1 MTAIPGIWKNAI
13 LALDIVGYV
22 FAFLLIPRIILE
34 RRHPSATLAWMLG
47 IALLPLIGI
56 PLYFLIGVRRVRRN
70 IRAKIAAV
78 APVVPS
84 PSHSLRSGEILTATG
99 EGCCRVLL
107 AAGTPPP
114 TEGNRIT
121 FLRGGD
127 EAYEAVLSL
136 IGSARDHLHAQFF
149 ILDVDP
155 VGRRFLQAL
164 AARAREG
171 IRVRLLLDAVGS
183 WRALRRTVRPLR
195 EAGGEVAAFM
205 PAFPL
210 HRRWSAHL
218 RNHRKLLIADGRKA
232 FTGGMNIGKRY
243 IGPRTTKEQWRDV
256 AAVIEGPALRD
267 LQSLFLDDWAFA
279 TEETLP
285 AGELFPPPVP
295 LAGSTPPLCS
305 LQVAASG
312 PDRITHPIYEGIFA
326 AFAAARRRLWIETPY
341 FVPDDGIGAA
351 LRNAALRGVDVRL
364 IVPGTSD
371 LRIVSLAGRS
381 YFDEMMASGVRI
393 HLYRP
398 TNLHTKVLVV
408 DDDVGV
414 IGSPN
419 VDMRSFFLNFELG
432 VFLYDRPQIEALAGG
447 FLKDLE
453 SSEPVDPDRFARRP
467 RSLQLLE
474 DTCRIFSPL
483 F

>member
-1 MTAIPGIWKNAI
+1 MTAIPGIWQNV
-13 LALDIVGYV
+13 LLGLDIVGYV
-22 FAFLLIPRIILE
+22 FAFFLIPRIILE

-70 IRAKIAAV
+70 IRAKIAVV
-78 APVVPS
+78 ATVAS
-84 PSHSLRSGEILTATG
+84 SLSHRLRPEELPTVIGERCG
-99 EGCCRVLL
+99 RVLL

-114 TEGNRIT
+114 TEGNRVT
-121 FLRGGD
+121 FLRSGD
-127 EAYEAVLSL
+127 EAYEAILSL

-155 VGRRFLQAL
+155 VGRRFIQAL

-195 EAGGEVAAFM
+195 EAGGEVEAFM

-218 RNHRKLLIADGRKA
+218 RNHRKLLISDGRKA
-232 FTGGMNIGKRY
+232 FTGGMNIGKKY
-243 IGPRTTKEQWRDV
+243 MGPRTSKEQWRDI
-256 AAVIEGPALRD
+256 AAEIEGPALRD
-267 LQSLFLDDWAFA
+267 LQTLFLDDWAFA

-285 AGELFPPPVP
+285 PGDFFPTPVRFAEGDPPPC
-295 LAGSTPPLCS
+295 A
-305 LQVAASG
+305 LQVVASG
-312 PDRITHPIYEGIFA
+312 PDRAARPIYEGVFA
-326 AFAAARRRLWIETPY
+326 AFTAARRRLWIETPY

-371 LRIVSLAGRS
+371 LRIVTLAGRS

-398 TNLHTKVLVV
+398 TNLHSKVLVV

-432 VFLYDRPQIEALAGG
+432 VFLYDRPQIEVLADG

-453 SSEPVDPDRFARRP
+453 NSETVDPVRFAERA

>member
-1 MTAIPGIWKNAI
+1 MTAIPGIWKTVI
-13 LALDIVGYV
+13 LALNIAGYV
-22 FAFLLIPRIILE
+22 FAFFLIPRVILE
-34 RRHPSATLAWMLG
+34 RRHPSATLAWMLA
-47 IALLPLIGI
+47 IALLPLVGI
-56 PLYFLIGVRRVRRN
+56 PLYFLIGVRRVRRH

-78 APVVPS
+78 APVAS
-84 PSHSLRSGEILTATG
+84 SLSQRLRPEELPTDIGER
-99 EGCCRVLL
+99 CVRVLL

-114 TEGNRIT
+114 TEGNRVT
-121 FLRGGD
+121 FLRGGN
-127 EAYEAVLSL
+127 EAYEAVLSV

-155 VGRRFLQAL
+155 VGRRFVQAL

-195 EAGGEVAAFM
+195 EAGGQVAAFM

-210 HRRWSAHL
+210 HRRWSSHL

-232 FTGGMNIGKRY
+232 FTGGMNIGKKY
-243 IGPRTTKEQWRDV
+243 MGPKVAKEQWRDV
-256 AAVIEGPALRD
+256 AALIEGSAMPD
-267 LQSLFLDDWAFA
+267 LQALFLDDWAFS
-279 TEETLP
+279 TGETLP
-285 AGELFPPPVP
+285 EGVLFPSTAR
-295 LAGSTPPLCS
+295 LAGGDPPPCV

-312 PDRITHPIYEGIFA
+312 PDRAARPIYEGVFA
-326 AFAAARRRLWIETPY
+326 AFTAARRRLWIETPY

-371 LRIVSLAGRS
+371 LWIVSQAGRS
-381 YFDEMMASGVRI
+381 YFDEMMEAGVRI

-398 TNLHTKVLVV
+398 TNLHAKVLVV
-408 DDDVGV
+408 DDDVGM

-432 VFLYDRPQIEALAGG
+432 VFLYDRPQIKALADG
-447 FLKDLE
+447 FLEDLE
-453 SSEPVDPDRFARRP
+453 NSEEVDPVRFGQRP

>member
-1 MTAIPGIWKNAI
+1 
-13 LALDIVGYV
+13 
-22 FAFLLIPRIILE
+22 
-34 RRHPSATLAWMLG
+34 
-47 IALLPLIGI
+47 
-56 PLYFLIGVRRVRRN
+56 
-70 IRAKIAAV
+70 
-78 APVVPS
+78 
-84 PSHSLRSGEILTATG
+84 
-99 EGCCRVLL
+99 
-107 AAGTPPP
+107 
-114 TEGNRIT
+114 
-121 FLRGGD
+121 
-127 EAYEAVLSL
+127 
-136 IGSARDHLHAQFF
+136 
-149 ILDVDP
+149 
-155 VGRRFLQAL
+155 
-164 AARAREG
+164 
-171 IRVRLLLDAVGS
+171 
-183 WRALRRTVRPLR
+183 
-195 EAGGEVAAFM
+195 M

-232 FTGGMNIGKRY
+232 FTGGMNIGKKY
-243 IGPRTTKEQWRDV
+243 MGPRTSKEQWRDI
-256 AAVIEGPALRD
+256 AAMIEGPALGD

-285 AGELFPPPVP
+285 AGDLFPPLSR
-295 LAGSTPPLCS
+295 LAGGTLPPCA

-312 PDRITHPIYEGIFA
+312 PDRAARPIYEGVFA

-381 YFDEMMASGVRI
+381 YFDEMMEAGVRI

-398 TNLHTKVLVV
+398 TNLHAKVLVV

-432 VFLYDRPQIEALAGG
+432 VFLYGRSQVEALADG

-453 SSEPVDPDRFARRP
+453 SSEPVDPVRFARRP
-467 RSLQLLE
+467 RSLQLIE

>member
-1 MTAIPGIWKNAI
+1 MTAIPVIWKNVI
-13 LALDIVGYV
+13 LALDIAGYA
-22 FAFLLIPRIILE
+22 FAFLLIPRVILE
-34 RRHPSATLAWMLG
+34 RRHPSATVAWMLA
-47 IALLPLIGI
+47 IALLPLIGV
-56 PLYFLIGVRRVRRN
+56 PLYFLIGVRRVRRH
-70 IRAKIAAV
+70 IRAKIA
-78 APVVPS
+78 VVGPAAS
-84 PSHSLRSGEILTATG
+84 SLSQRLRPEEVSTPIGERCA
-99 EGCCRVLL
+99 RVLL

-114 TEGNRIT
+114 TEGNRVT
-121 FLRGGD
+121 FLHGGD
-127 EAYEAVLSL
+127 EAYDAVLSL
-136 IGSARDHLHAQFF
+136 VGSARDHLHAQFF

-155 VGRRFLQAL
+155 VGRRFVQAL

-171 IRVRLLLDAVGS
+171 IRVRLLLDSVGS

-195 EAGGEVAAFM
+195 EAGGQVAAFL

-232 FTGGMNIGKRY
+232 FTGGMNIGKKY
-243 IGPRTTKEQWRDV
+243 MGPKAAKVQWKDV
-256 AAVIEGPALRD
+256 AAMVEGSAMPD
-267 LQSLFLDDWAFA
+267 LQALFLDDWAFS
-279 TEETLP
+279 TGETLP
-285 AGELFPPPVP
+285 EGVLFPPPVRF
-295 LAGSTPPLCS
+295 AGGDSPPCA
-305 LQVAASG
+305 LQIAASG
-312 PDRITHPIYEGIFA
+312 PDRKARPIYEGVFA
-326 AFAAARRRLWIETPY
+326 AFTAARRRLWIETPY

-381 YFDEMMASGVRI
+381 YFDEMMEAGVRI

-398 TNLHTKVLVV
+398 TNLHSKVLVV

-432 VFLYDRPQIEALAGG
+432 IFLYDRPQIETLAGR
-447 FLKDLE
+447 FLEDLGN
-453 SSEPVDPDRFARRP
+453 SEAVDPARFARRP
-467 RSLQLLE
+467 RSLQLIE

>member
-1 MTAIPGIWKNAI
+1 MADVWKYTI
-13 LALDIVGYV
+13 LALDIAGYF

-47 IALLPLIGI
+47 IALLPLIGV
-56 PLYFLIGVRRVRRN
+56 PLYFLIGVRRIRRH
-70 IRAKIAAV
+70 IRAKIATVGPV
-78 APVVPS
+78 ASSLSHRLRPEELPS
-84 PSHSLRSGEILTATG
+84 VLSTLCG
-99 EGCCRVLL
+99 RVLV

-114 TEGNRIT
+114 TEGNRVT

-127 EAYEAVLSL
+127 EAYDAVLSL

-155 VGRRFLQAL
+155 VGRRFIQAL

-195 EAGGEVAAFM
+195 DAGGEVAAFL

-232 FTGGMNIGKRY
+232 FTGGMNIGKKY
-243 IGPRTTKEQWRDV
+243 MGPKTAKEQWRDV
-256 AAVIEGPALRD
+256 AAVIEGPALPD
-267 LQSLFLDDWAFA
+267 LQALFLDDWAFS

-285 AGELFPPPVP
+285 AGVFFPAPVRFTAGEPPPC
-295 LAGSTPPLCS
+295 T

-312 PDRITHPIYEGIFA
+312 PDRAARPIYEGVFA

-381 YFDEMMASGVRI
+381 YFDEMMAAGVRI
-393 HLYRP
+393 FLYRA
-398 TNLHTKVLVV
+398 TNLHTKLLVV

-432 VFLYDRPQIEALAGG
+432 VFLYGRPQIEALANG

-453 SSEPVDPDRFARRP
+453 SSEPVDPVRFARRP
-467 RSLQLLE
+467 RTLQLLE

>member
-1 MTAIPGIWKNAI
+1 
-13 LALDIVGYV
+13 
-22 FAFLLIPRIILE
+22 
-34 RRHPSATLAWMLG
+34 
-47 IALLPLIGI
+47 
-56 PLYFLIGVRRVRRN
+56 
-70 IRAKIAAV
+70 
-78 APVVPS
+78 
-84 PSHSLRSGEILTATG
+84 
-99 EGCCRVLL
+99 
-107 AAGTPPP
+107 
-114 TEGNRIT
+114 
-121 FLRGGD
+121 
-127 EAYEAVLSL
+127 
-136 IGSARDHLHAQFF
+136 
-149 ILDVDP
+149 
-155 VGRRFLQAL
+155 
-164 AARAREG
+164 
-171 IRVRLLLDAVGS
+171 
-183 WRALRRTVRPLR
+183 
-195 EAGGEVAAFM
+195 
-205 PAFPL
+205 
-210 HRRWSAHL
+210 
-218 RNHRKLLIADGRKA
+218 
-232 FTGGMNIGKRY
+232 MNIGKKY
-243 IGPRTTKEQWRDV
+243 MGPRTTKEQWRDV
-256 AAVIEGPALRD
+256 AAVIEGPALPD

-285 AGELFPPPVP
+285 AGELFPPPVRFE
-295 LAGSTPPLCS
+295 GGTPPPCA
-305 LQVAASG
+305 LQIAASG
-312 PDRITHPIYEGIFA
+312 PDRKTRPIYEGVFA

-398 TNLHTKVLVV
+398 TNLHSKVLVV

-432 VFLYDRPQIEALAGG
+432 VFLYDRPQIEALADG

-453 SSEPVDPDRFARRP
+453 SSEPVDPVRFARRP

>member
-1 MTAIPGIWKNAI
+1 MSDVWKNVFLGLNIA
-13 LALDIVGYV
+13 GYV
-22 FAFLLIPRIILE
+22 FAFFLVPRIILE
-34 RRHPSATLAWMLG
+34 RRHPSATLAWMLC
-47 IALLPLIGI
+47 IVLLPLIGI
-56 PLYFLIGVRRVRRN
+56 PLYFLIGVRRIRRN

-78 APVVPS
+78 APVAS
-84 PSHSLRSGEILTATG
+84 SLSHRLRPEELPTDVGERCA
-99 EGCCRVLL
+99 RVLL

-127 EAYEAVLSL
+127 EAYEAVFSL

-155 VGRRFLQAL
+155 VGRRFIQAL

-232 FTGGMNIGKRY
+232 FTGGMNIGNKY
-243 IGPRTTKEQWRDV
+243 MGPRTSKEQWRDV
-256 AAVIEGPALRD
+256 GAVIEGPALPD
-267 LQSLFLDDWAFA
+267 LQSLFLDDWAFS
-279 TEETLP
+279 TGETLP
-285 AGELFPPPVP
+285 PGILFPPPARF
-295 LAGSTPPLCS
+295 AGGDPPPCA

-312 PDRITHPIYEGIFA
+312 PDRAARPIYEGVFA
-326 AFAAARRRLWIETPY
+326 AFTAARQRVWIETQY

-371 LRIVSLAGRS
+371 LRIVTLAGRS
-381 YFDEMMASGVRI
+381 YFDEMMEVGVRI

-398 TNLHTKVLVV
+398 TNLHTKVLIV
-408 DDDVGV
+408 DNDVGV

-432 VFLYDRPQIEALAGG
+432 VFLYDRPQIEALANG
-447 FLKDLE
+447 FLEDLE
-453 SSEPVDPDRFARRP
+453 RSEPVDPVRFSRRP

>member
-1 MTAIPGIWKNAI
+1 M
-13 LALDIVGYV
+13 
-22 FAFLLIPRIILE
+22 
-34 RRHPSATLAWMLG
+34 
-47 IALLPLIGI
+47 
-56 PLYFLIGVRRVRRN
+56 
-70 IRAKIAAV
+70 
-78 APVVPS
+78 
-84 PSHSLRSGEILTATG
+84 
-99 EGCCRVLL
+99 
-107 AAGTPPP
+107 
-114 TEGNRIT
+114 
-121 FLRGGD
+121 
-127 EAYEAVLSL
+127 
-136 IGSARDHLHAQFF
+136 
-149 ILDVDP
+149 
-155 VGRRFLQAL
+155 
-164 AARAREG
+164 
-171 IRVRLLLDAVGS
+171 
-183 WRALRRTVRPLR
+183 
-195 EAGGEVAAFM
+195 
-205 PAFPL
+205 
-210 HRRWSAHL
+210 
-218 RNHRKLLIADGRKA
+218 
-232 FTGGMNIGKRY
+232 
-243 IGPRTTKEQWRDV
+243 GPRTSKEQWRDV
-256 AAVIEGPALRD
+256 AAVIEGPALPD

-285 AGELFPPPVP
+285 AGDLFPPPVRFEGG
-295 LAGSTPPLCS
+295 APPPCA
-305 LQVAASG
+305 LQIAASG
-312 PDRITHPIYEGIFA
+312 PDREARPIYEGVFT

-398 TNLHTKVLVV
+398 TNLHSKVFVV

-432 VFLYDRPQIEALAGG
+432 VFLYDRPQIEALADG

-453 SSEPVDPDRFARRP
+453 SSEPVDPVRFSRRP
-467 RSLQLLE
+467 RSLQLIE

>member
-1 MTAIPGIWKNAI
+1 
-13 LALDIVGYV
+13 V
-22 FAFLLIPRIILE
+22 
-34 RRHPSATLAWMLG
+34 
-47 IALLPLIGI
+47 
-56 PLYFLIGVRRVRRN
+56 
-70 IRAKIAAV
+70 
-78 APVVPS
+78 
-84 PSHSLRSGEILTATG
+84 
-99 EGCCRVLL
+99 
-107 AAGTPPP
+107 
-114 TEGNRIT
+114 T
-121 FLRGGD
+121 FLREGN

-136 IGSARDHLHAQFF
+136 VGSARDHLHAEFF

-155 VGRRFLQAL
+155 VGRRFIQAL

-195 EAGGEVAAFM
+195 EAGGQVEAFM

-232 FTGGMNIGKRY
+232 FTGGMNIGKKY
-243 IGPRTTKEQWRDV
+243 MGPRTSKEQWRDI
-256 AAVIEGPALRD
+256 AAVIEGPALPD
-267 LQSLFLDDWAFA
+267 LQALFLDDWAFA
-279 TEETLP
+279 TGETLP
-285 AGELFPPPVP
+285 PGDLFPP
-295 LAGSTPPLCS
+295 LSRLTGGTPPPCA
-305 LQVAASG
+305 LQIAASG
-312 PDRITHPIYEGIFA
+312 PDREARPIYEGVFT
-326 AFAAARRRLWIETPY
+326 AFAAARRRIWIETPY

-364 IVPGTSD
+364 IVPAASD

-381 YFDEMMASGVRI
+381 YFDDMMASGVRI

-398 TNLHTKVLVV
+398 TNLHSKVLVV

-432 VFLYDRPQIEALAGG
+432 VFLYDRPQIEALANG

-453 SSEPVDPDRFARRP
+453 RSVSIDPVRFARRS